1 MRSLIVLKG
10 LVKSQ
15 KLAWVKKERLGNF
28 LLDIDTVKKLFYRP
42 DYKGTKEYLIRSFDD
57 VVYRV
62 FIQSLCS
69 RLSTGTLVVVD
80 MDNESL
86 TSVEDLA
93 EIYGYTVFYHIEKTP
108 RDYINRNI
116 KYASNQ
122 FLPLQKDLLKREVD
136 DFRHLDLSQK
146 ILIDTYEDVELYW
159 KPLTKPITLN
169 NTDPVLHISDLHSHW
184 SILNNMIPPVEQFPL
199 TVFAGD
205 YIDGPE
211 KGGSRLLM
219 DQILNYENKNVI
231 FLEGNHEL
239 RLRKFLG
246 YIYLKGKGKKIV
258 SEVLESELSTEF
270 LEKTSKEFQGI
281 RMLEAIEMIRNMNKT
296 LRCFISYQ
304 RGNNRYICTHAG
316 LRWLEQLSPKFI
328 GNVIYSSK
336 NVERV
341 DKAFSDKYFP
351 YNYWSIHG
359 HCKYNEIDF
368 FKFPG
373 VINFDTEDEWKVNY
387 FINEAN
393 NVQPNIFILENE
405 KDQN

>member
-1 MRSLIVLKG
+1 
-10 LVKSQ
+10 
-15 KLAWVKKERLGNF
+15 
-28 LLDIDTVKKLFYRP
+28 
-42 DYKGTKEYLIRSFDD
+42 
-57 VVYRV
+57 
-62 FIQSLCS
+62 
-69 RLSTGTLVVVD
+69 
-80 MDNESL
+80 
-86 TSVEDLA
+86 
-93 EIYGYTVFYHIEKTP
+93 
-108 RDYINRNI
+108 
-116 KYASNQ
+116 
-122 FLPLQKDLLKREVD
+122 
-136 DFRHLDLSQK
+136 
-146 ILIDTYEDVELYW
+146 
-159 KPLTKPITLN
+159 
-169 NTDPVLHISDLHSHW
+169 
-184 SILNNMIPPVEQFPL
+184 
-199 TVFAGD
+199 
-205 YIDGPE
+205 
-211 KGGSRLLM
+211 M

-296 LRCFISYQ
+296 LKCFISYQ